1 MHLKK
6 ILAMILSLTLV
17 SACGGGDETS
27 PPPTPNGV
35 LLLGVDED
43 NAVAKTLL
51 LSPTPVNPSQ
61 IKVGGLLSTRL
72 DAVIN
77 PAATVAEINTALES
91 VGAKIAYQETPDFFG
106 NSNLRTITLG
116 GTSKIIVTKSLSKNK
131 LIHHSDRGTQ

>member
-1 MHLKK
+1 MP
-6 ILAMILSLTLV
+6 IIPLTLL
-17 SACGGGDETS
+17 SACCGGGDDSNNAKTS
-27 PPPTPNGV
+27 PPPTPKRG